1 MFDEINKILFDS
13 EVGKWALALSEGRK
27 QEADK
32 ILEKIFEINPVPYT
46 YLMEQ
51 EKEVSNRIK
60 KEFRTL
66 RERKEYLE
74 FLDKKY
80 PDLMD
85 IMVAHGFSILDM
97 K

>member
-1 MFDEINKILFDS
+1 
-13 EVGKWALALSEGRK
+13 
-27 QEADK
+27 
-32 ILEKIFEINPVPYT
+32 
-46 YLMEQ
+46 MEQ